1 MTEIMPRRKRI
12 RTSIWSS
19 KVTTYGRGYDQVILD
34 GIANGTVLYNV
45 VMEQKDWFLR
55 TKKLSTSDYA
65 ILRMCK
71 FLYYD
76 RLTKTFT
83 IREPLVVGYLA
94 KKGCKPTVVRNSTTV
109 PSTTIP
115 KV

>member
-34 GIANGTVLYNV
+34 GIANGTVLYSIV
-45 VMEQKDWFLR
+45 LPQQDWFLR
-55 TKKLSTSDYA
+55 TRKLSTSDYA

-83 IREPLVVGYLA
+83 IREPLVIGFLA
-94 KKGCKPTVVRNSTTV
+94 KKGCKPIVVRDSTTL

>member
-1 MTEIMPRRKRI
+1 MTEIMPKRRRI
-12 RTSIWSS
+12 RTSKWSS
-19 KVTTYGRGYDQVILD
+19 LVTTYGRGYDQVILE
-34 GIANGTVLYNV
+34 GIHNGTVLYSIV
-45 VMEQKDWFLR
+45 LPQQDWFLR
-55 TKKLSTSDYA
+55 TRKLSTSDYA

-83 IREPLVVGYLA
+83 IRDRLVIGYLA
-94 KKGCKPTVVRNSTTV
+94 KKGCKPIVVRDRTTL
-109 PSTTIP
+109 PSTTMP

>member
-1 MTEIMPRRKRI
+1 MTEIAPKKKRM
-12 RTSIWSS
+12 RSS
-19 KVTTYGRGYDQVILD
+19 KWSALVTTSGRGYDLVIRDGLRSGKVSYSLVLD
-34 GIANGTVLYNV
+34 
-45 VMEQKDWFLR
+45 QHDWFIR
-55 TKKLSTSDYA
+55 TSRLSKEDYA

-83 IREPLVVGYLA
+83 IRDRLVIGYLA
-94 KKGCKPTVVRNSTTV
+94 KKGCKPIVVRTSTTL
-109 PSTTIP
+109 PSTTMP

>member
-1 MTEIMPRRKRI
+1 MTEIMPKRKRI

-19 KVTTYGRGYDQVILD
+19 KVTTYGRGYDQVILE

-71 FLYYD
+71 FLDYD
-76 RLTKTFT
+76 RMTKTFS
-83 IREPLVVGYLA
+83 IRDPLVVGYLA
-94 KKGCKPTVVRNSTTV
+94 KIGCKPTVV
-109 PSTTIP
+109 